1 MVKKLWPLILL
12 LCWLPGQAPADDDLF
27 PERMATDLAAAA
39 FFSEVNQTGPEM
51 AALAA
56 AVRHRTYYAAAID
69 LSLLFVRTTTL
80 RPLLDRIVHSDF
92 ATFQECR
99 ERWVAAGKASRPPL
113 PTTAMGLLLDLAVLR
128 DLAESNRLTG
138 PAALRLWCGV
148 FQVVRGAERG
158 CLKDPAKAALIR
170 LGAELTFFK
179 RSGRWRKL
187 SARKRFVLPL
197 PGSPEGMLIALLAP
211 PRQP

>member
-1 MVKKLWPLILL
+1 MRRLWPLILL
-12 LCWLPGQAPADDDLF
+12 LCWLPRQTPADDDLF
-27 PERMATDLAAAA
+27 PERVATDMAAAA

-56 AVRHRTYYAAAID
+56 SVRNRTYYAAAID
-69 LSLLFVRTTTL
+69 LTLLFVRTTTL
-80 RPLLDRIVHSDF
+80 RPLLDRIVANDF
-92 ATFQECR
+92 AAFQENR
-99 ERWVAAGKASRPPL
+99 ERWVTAGTASRPPL
-113 PTTAMGLLLDLAVLR
+113 PATAMGLLLDLAVLR
-128 DLAESNRLTG
+128 DLAQSNRLTG

-148 FQVVRGAERG
+148 FQVVRGAEGG
-158 CLKDPAKAALIR
+158 CLKDPVKAALIR

-179 RSGRWRKL
+179 RQVRWRKL
-187 SARKRFVLPL
+187 SAKKRFVLPL